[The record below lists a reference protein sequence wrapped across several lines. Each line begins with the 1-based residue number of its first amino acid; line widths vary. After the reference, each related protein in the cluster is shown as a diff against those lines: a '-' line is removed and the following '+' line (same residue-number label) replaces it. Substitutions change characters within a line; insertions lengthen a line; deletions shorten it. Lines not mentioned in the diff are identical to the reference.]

1 MKNLVNFRNNGL
13 SYGMDDQ
20 FYKKKQA
27 LFLMKDLINSCG
39 EKFVTRLLE
48 KKILEILKN
57 FIDIKIFI
65 IQLMNYF

>member
-1 MKNLVNFRNNGL
+1 
-13 SYGMDDQ
+13 MDDQ

-48 KKILEILKN
+48 KNIGNPKKN